1 MSETNNY
8 PTVIRT
14 FTGQQVD
21 VFNPD
26 PNTINIQ
33 DIAHSLSMQCRFG
46 GHTRVFYS
54 VAQHSIAVMDR
65 VPEELKLTA
74 LLHDASEA
82 YLLDFP
88 RPVKKQVRGYEALE
102 DEMERT
108 IAAKFGLHYP
118 YPDEIK
124 EADKEELEIEWRVLM
139 INKRTLTGEMRPT
152 EAYIEFLTAYNNLIK
167 PNIRV
172 SWQAGKNQPEHYP
185 S

>member
-1 MSETNNY
+1 MKTDTTKLGEF
-8 PTVIRT
+8 RT
-14 FTGQQVD
+14 YTGQTVD

-26 PNTINIQ
+26 PATINIQ

-46 GHTRVFYS
+46 GHTNVFYS

-65 VPEELKLTA
+65 VPENLKLTA

-88 RPVKKQVRGYEALE
+88 RPIKKQVRGYEALE
-102 DEMERT
+102 EEIERT

-124 EADKEELEIEWRVLM
+124 QADKEELANEWKVFMIDKHRTINGEVRPIEACVRFLSAYQSLTESRHR
-139 INKRTLTGEMRPT
+139 RTIL
-152 EAYIEFLTAYNNLIK
+152 
-167 PNIRV
+167 
-172 SWQAGKNQPEHYP
+172 
-185 S
+185 